1 MDAAALTRTL
11 ELYLADHP
19 HATVAEEDE
28 VVFELPAAH
37 YSVSGDHG
45 KCLLHIW
52 SSDSN
57 MVRRVLDAEQRKSEL
72 TLTIQK
78 FGASQQTTLHLMPSG
93 ETAVAGTRAAERIRY
108 RQRLKRVLQR
118 EFPTWKVDRLT
129 SATDLEH
136 SFGSVYVRG
145 VMHRGQSAIAVVG
158 VAPGEL
164 QPAIDGALT
173 TGLLWLSAVREQSR
187 QWTQGLTLIVPAG
200 ASAVLRARMAW
211 VATGAGRLSLHEY
224 SDREDTLREMD
235 CSDAGNIE
243 TRLVRHT
250 DPQRIQENFANAI
263 ARVRDLLPEADLSIL
278 SSTEVAFRYRG
289 LQFMHSRMT
298 VVPNSFR
305 RTIEST
311 FGLGAEETLLSDDTT
326 DQLAALVEHIRQSR
340 QGTPRPKDPLWRMT
354 PERWLES
361 LVIRDVAA
369 LDPRLDPHFVY
380 SQVPAFSASD
390 RAMIDVLTC
399 TRSGRLAV
407 VELKASE
414 DFHLPLQGL
423 DYWSRVK
430 WHNERGEFQ
439 KYGYFAGREISPEP
453 PLLFLVAPAL
463 HIHPETDTLLKSLS
477 SEVDWELIA
486 LDEHW
491 REELKVVFRKR
502 RSEQMTR

>member
-1 MDAAALTRTL
+1 MEAAALTRTL

-19 HATVAEEDE
+19 RATVAEEDE
-28 VVFELPAAH
+28 VVFELPDAH
-37 YSVSGDHG
+37 YSVQGEHG

-52 SSDSN
+52 SSDRN
-57 MVRRVLDAEQRKSEL
+57 MVRRVLDAELRKSEL

-78 FGASQQTTLHLMPSG
+78 FGASQPTTLHLMPWG
-93 ETAVAGTRAAERIRY
+93 ESAEPGTRAAERARY
-108 RQRLKRVLQR
+108 RQRLKRVLER
-118 EFPTWKVDRLT
+118 EFPAWKLDRLT

-136 SFGSVYVRG
+136 SFGPVYVRG
-145 VMHRGQSAIAVVG
+145 VMRRGQSSKAVVG
-158 VAPGEL
+158 VAPGEF

-173 TGLLWLSAVREQSR
+173 AGLLWLSAVREQSR
-187 QWTQGLTLIVPAG
+187 QWTQGLILIAPSG
-200 ASAVLRARMAW
+200 TSAVLRARIAW
-211 VATGAGRLSLHEY
+211 LSGGVGQLSLYEY
-224 SDREDTLREMD
+224 DDREDALREMD
-235 CSDAGNIE
+235 CSDGGNIE
-243 TRLVRHT
+243 TRLVRNP
-250 DPQRIQENFANAI
+250 DRRRIEEHFAGPI
-263 ARVRDLLPEADLSIL
+263 ARLRDLLPEAELAIL
-278 SSTEVAFRYRG
+278 DSTEVAFRYRG
-289 LQFMHSRMT
+289 LTFLRSRLT
-298 VVPNSFR
+298 VEPRSFR

-311 FGLGAEETLLSDDTT
+311 FGLGPEETVLT
-326 DQLAALVEHIRQSR
+326 DETSGQLAALIDRIRCAR
-340 QGTPRPKDPLWRMT
+340 QGTAKPTDPLWRMT

-361 LVIRDVAA
+361 LVVHDVGA
-369 LDPRLDPHFVY
+369 LDPRLDPHYVY

-390 RAMIDVLTC
+390 RAMIDILTC
-399 TRSGRLAV
+399 TRAGRLAV
-407 VELKASE
+407 LELKASE

-477 SEVDWELIA
+477 PEVDWELIA

-502 RSEQMTR
+502 RTSI

>member
-1 MDAAALTRTL
+1 MDTAELTRTL

-19 HATVAEEDE
+19 RATVAEEDE
-28 VVFELPAAH
+28 VVFELPQAR
-37 YSVSGDHG
+37 YSVSGEHG
-45 KCLLHIW
+45 RCLLHLW
-52 SSDSN
+52 SSDRN
-57 MVRRVLDAEQRKSEL
+57 MVRRVLDAEQHRNEL

-78 FGASQQTTLHLMPSG
+78 FGASHTSSLHLMPSDEPSQPG
-93 ETAVAGTRAAERIRY
+93 SRAADRAAY
-108 RQRLKRVLQR
+108 RRRLKRLLER
-118 EFPTWKVDRLT
+118 EFPAYKLDRIT

-136 SFGSVYVRG
+136 SFGPVYARG
-145 VMHRGQSAIAVVG
+145 VMHRGQSSLAVVG
-158 VAPGEL
+158 VAACEP

-173 TGLLWLSAVREQSR
+173 TALLWLSAVREQSR
-187 QWTQGLTLIVPAG
+187 QWTECVVLIAPAG
-200 ASAVLRARMAW
+200 RTSILRARIAW
-211 VATGAGRLSLHEY
+211 LSDGAGKLSLYEY
-224 SDREDTLREMD
+224 DEREDTLRQMD
-235 CSDAGNIE
+235 CSDGGNIE
-243 TRLVRHT
+243 TRLARAT
-250 DPQRIQENFANAI
+250 DRRRVEERFADVI
-263 ARVRDLLPEADLSIL
+263 ARVRDLLPEAEIDVA
-278 SSTEVAFRYRG
+278 SSTEIAFRYRG
-289 LQFMHSRMT
+289 LEFLRSRLT
-298 VVPNSFR
+298 LESRSFR

-311 FGLGAEETLLSDDTT
+311 FGFAPEETVLTDGTSD
-326 DQLAALVEHIRQSR
+326 QFAALIDRIRQAR
-340 QGTPRPKDPLWRMT
+340 HGTPKPKDPLWRTT

-361 LVIRDVAA
+361 LVIRDVNA

-399 TRSGRLAV
+399 TRCGRLAV
-407 VELKASE
+407 LELKAGE

-439 KYGYFAGREISPEP
+439 RYGYFAGREISPDP

-477 SEVDWELIA
+477 PEVDWELVA

-502 RSEQMTR
+502 RN